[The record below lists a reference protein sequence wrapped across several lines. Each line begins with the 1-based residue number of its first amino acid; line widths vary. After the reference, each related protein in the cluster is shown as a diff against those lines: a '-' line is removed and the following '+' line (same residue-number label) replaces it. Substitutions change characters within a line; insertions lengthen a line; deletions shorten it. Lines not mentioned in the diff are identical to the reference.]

1 MTAMRQRIEE
11 LDRRGGLPG
20 IELDLAELR
29 RDHHYRARWRAR
41 NLDRTPT
48 TDWTL
53 SGTAPAT
60 SSVTR
65 RRPTRQR
72 HSKPKTHR
80 TTGHDRV
87 RG

>member
-20 IELDLAELR
+20 IELDHDELR

-48 TDWTL
+48 TDWDAVRHGARHLLGDAAQTHAP
-53 SGTAPAT
+53 TA
-60 SSVTR
+60 
-65 RRPTRQR
+65 
-72 HSKPKTHR
+72 
-80 TTGHDRV
+80 
-87 RG
+87 